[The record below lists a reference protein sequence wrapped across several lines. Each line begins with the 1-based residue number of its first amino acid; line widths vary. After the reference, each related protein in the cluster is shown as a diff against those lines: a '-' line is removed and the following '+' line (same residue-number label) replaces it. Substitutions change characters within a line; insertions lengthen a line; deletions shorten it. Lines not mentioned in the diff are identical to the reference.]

1 MQLDSAYM
9 AANAEGRLRMM
20 ALRTPLLLGR
30 HAVENDT
37 DIQRPP
43 PDQGPRRANGAVH
56 GLGGGLRASR
66 VVLRRKRRRAA
77 GSAEVSATRESSS
90 AANGAVAARPA

>member
-43 PDQGPRRANGAVH
+43 PDRARGAQTAPTATTR
-56 GLGGGLRASR
+56 GLRRSASANWHGSSPGS
-66 VVLRRKRRRAA
+66 RAA
-77 GSAEVSATRESSS
+77 KRGQ
-90 AANGAVAARPA
+90 